1 MYKTQLDA
9 IFFIVHITIDD
20 REWTEDGELWV
31 QYVSSRKAS
40 RADVI
45 QLQVVYFRHPF

>member
-1 MYKTQLDA
+1 MSQRFLQCEPKTDA
-9 IFFIVHITIDD
+9 KI

-45 QLQVVYFRHPF
+45 QLQVTE